1 MIISAFDLG
10 TRNFAF
16 IIASM
21 SNENYITILEWENF
35 DVNATSWFEILQN
48 VNTILFNYSELFS
61 ISDTCLV
68 EKQMTR
74 LNMKASKLS
83 YHVMSFFNIVWP
95 HVKVIEYSAANK
107 THAFTNKKM
116 DKKAR
121 KQYCIDKTVDTFIIN
136 KDYDN
141 LSLLLM
147 DRKLDDKCDTY
158 QMVCSYTSKFT
169 KNECD

>member
-10 TRNFAF
+10 VRNFAF
-16 IIASM
+16 IIASV
-21 SNENYITILEWENF
+21 SNDNTINILEWENY
-35 DVNATSWFEILQN
+35 DINANNWFEILQN
-48 VNTILFNYSELFS
+48 VNSILFNYSELFS
-61 ISDTCLV
+61 ICHVCLV

-107 THAFTNKKM
+107 THTFTNQKMSKKER
-116 DKKAR
+116 KK
-121 KQYCIDKTVDTFIIN
+121 YCIDKTINSFINN
-136 KDYDN
+136 KDYTN

-147 DRKLDDKCDTY
+147 DKKLDDKCDTY
-158 QMVCSYTSKFT
+158 QMVCSYLQKQSLNHT
-169 KNECD
+169 